1 MKQSTGWADP
11 LEAPPPSLGPQR
23 AAEIAARSFGV
34 EGTLRRLG
42 SERDENYRVDA
53 RDGAR
58 YVLKIH
64 NPADGAE
71 VVDMQTRAMIHIAQT
86 DPELPVQRIQPTID
100 GEPSAEVEGPGE
112 QTYIVRLLSYLE
124 GRASVEPS
132 ELSLPALYDYGV
144 VAARMGRAL
153 RGFFHPAADHVIL
166 WDIKHAAELRPRVP
180 DIPDPERRGRAERT
194 LDRFAELIL
203 PQIPSLR
210 AQVLHDDLTLDN
222 VLLDRAGRVTGIL
235 DFGDM
240 AHTALVC
247 DLAVVLGS
255 LLRERE
261 GFFEAAGAAIRGY
274 TSVIPFEPQEAGL
287 LAELVA
293 ARAAATLAISAWR
306 VAKYPENSAYI
317 TGWDAGSDGILKV
330 IDELG
335 IEEVGRRFRESC
347 AIAARRAPHER
358 RIPSDELLERRRRA
372 LGPALAPL
380 TYAKP
385 VHLVRGEGAWMF
397 DHEGRRYLDCYNNV
411 PVAGHCHPRVAE
423 AISSQVHRLNT
434 NTRYL
439 HETIVELAERLSA
452 TMPEGLDTCM
462 FVNSGSEAAD
472 LAWRLATTVT
482 GARGGIVSANAY
494 HGVTAAIIDLSPEE
508 WPGGEHPSH
517 VETIPAP
524 DGYRGPYRAD
534 SPGWTERYTAHAGE
548 AIEALAARGVRPA
561 AFFLDPAFTSDGIFD
576 PPTSYLQDVV
586 RRVRDAGGLFVAD
599 EVQAGFGR
607 IGSYLW
613 SFQASDVVPDMVT
626 LGKPMGNGHPVA
638 AVVARR
644 EIVERFAAKT
654 DFFSTFGGNPVACAA
669 ALAVLQV
676 VEEEGLQRNAADVGA
691 YVRRGLDELAS
702 RHELIG
708 DVRSLGLL
716 LGVELVRD
724 RKTREPA
731 PEETN
736 AVMDGMRERCVLVGS
751 TGPYGNV
758 LKIRPPLVFSRSEAD
773 LLLSTLD
780 EVLAAVGRR

>member
-11 LEAPPPSLGPQR
+11 LEAPPPSLGPER

-34 EGTLRRLG
+34 EGTLQRLG

-53 RDGAR
+53 DDGAR

-64 NPADGAE
+64 NPADDAE
-71 VVDMQTRAMIHIAQT
+71 VVDMQARAMVHIAQT
-86 DPELPVQRIQPTID
+86 DPELPVQRILPTTR
-100 GEPSAEVEGPGE
+100 GELAAEVEGPGE

-132 ELSLPALYDYGV
+132 ELSLPALHDYAV

-180 DIPDPERRGRAERT
+180 DIVDPGRRARAGST
-194 LDRFAELIL
+194 LDRFAERVL
-203 PQIPSLR
+203 PRLPALR

-222 VLLDRAGRVTGIL
+222 VLLDPEGRVTGIV

-247 DLAVVLGS
+247 DLAVALGA

-261 GFFEAAGAAIRGY
+261 GFFEAADAAIRGY
-274 TSVIPFEPQEAGL
+274 TSVIPFEQDEAEL

-335 IEEVGRRFRESC
+335 IDEVGRRFRESC
-347 AIAARRAPHER
+347 AVVARRRPRGR

-380 TYAKP
+380 TYARP
-385 VHLVRGEGAWMF
+385 VHLVRGEGVWMF
-397 DHEGRRYLDCYNNV
+397 DPEGRRYLDCYNNV

-423 AISSQVHRLNT
+423 AIASQVHTLNT

-462 FVNSGSEAAD
+462 FVNSGSEAND

-482 GARGGIVSANAY
+482 GRRGGIVSANAY

-508 WPGGEHPSH
+508 WPGKKRPEH

-524 DGYRGPYRAD
+524 DPYRGPYRSEDWA
-534 SPGWTERYTAHAGE
+534 ERYAAHAGD
-548 AIEALAARGVRPA
+548 AIDALARRGIGPA
-561 AFFLDPAFTSDGIFD
+561 AFYLDPAFTSDGIFD
-576 PPTSYLQDVV
+576 PPPSYLAEVV
-586 RRVRDAGGLFVAD
+586 RRVREAGGLFVAD

-607 IGSYLW
+607 IGSNLW

-644 EIVERFAAKT
+644 EIAERFAAKT

-669 ALAVLQV
+669 ALAVLEV
-676 VEEEGLQRNAADVGA
+676 VEEEGLQANAADVGA
-691 YVRRGLDELAS
+691 HVRRGLEELAE
-702 RHELIG
+702 RYEPIG

-724 RKTREPA
+724 RKSREPA
-731 PEETN
+731 PDQTA
-736 AVMDGMRERCVLVGS
+736 AVMNGLRDRGVLVGS
-751 TGPYGNV
+751 TGPAGNV
-758 LKIRPPLVFSRSEAD
+758 LKIRPPLVFTREDAD

-780 EVLAAVGRR
+780 EVLAAV